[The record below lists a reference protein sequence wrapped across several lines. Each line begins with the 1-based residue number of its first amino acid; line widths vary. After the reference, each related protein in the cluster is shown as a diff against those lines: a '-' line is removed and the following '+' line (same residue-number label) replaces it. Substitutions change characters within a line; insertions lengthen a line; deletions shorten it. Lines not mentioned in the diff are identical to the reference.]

1 MESIKNQKS
10 SIELGKQPTKSSESF
25 PIEDDLVMYLYDAGD
40 NRNKYVR
47 VDFND
52 YSSYANFYMI
62 MDRPKLKGLA
72 DFILKY
78 LENN

>member
-10 SIELGKQPTKSSESF
+10 SIELGKQPTKSF
-25 PIEDDLVMYLYDAGD
+25 PVEDDLVMYLYDAGD

-72 DFILKY
+72 DFIYEY